1 MGDVRLQFADLP
13 FSWRVGAKQNLL
25 GSDYAIY
32 DPKVKVEKQPT
43 MVEIDVE
50 SNQTLLF
57 GSMSRFVIDGTF
69 ESKTDEEDWTPV
81 AKEDWENVVVAPNWL
96 DMLIKDITVS
106 QGHSLLSTALE
117 ARHISPFL
125 NAYLYFYMDPLG
137 KKLLCPQESHPGNGV
152 PSKSKGWTWNEA
164 DGTEWKN
171 YATTIF
177 TEENIEF
184 DYIPMHVFPFF
195 QRANMFIDNNLPSP
209 LPMPALG
216 KLSVCFLFNDK
227 LDNIF
232 KKKAGNVKKYRFAFN
247 SIKLIIEQARL
258 SPTFERNL
266 YGKKT
271 LLPYG
276 GVTKI
281 MTAETINGGN
291 LAQRIR
297 FEKVPFPEGIFIFAL
312 PKKCLTGNYDY
323 QDSTDDNVFSQH
335 NLDQVM
341 VQYNGFSFHTK
352 EPNISMIENNL
363 IKVKSLIDH
372 LVAPPFGMSMDP
384 QKISLES
391 IGAGGK
397 NTPYPHAYINLCNFA
412 NKSRIVPLSSSE
424 ASIFAHNHDLDIH
437 LKFQNGGATPDTTYI
452 FYMFFTDT
460 NIVLDMKTKTF
471 YSPYLKK

>member
-125 NAYLYFYMDPLG
+125 NAYLYNYMDPLG

-216 KLSVCFLFNDK
+216 KLFVW
-227 LDNIF
+227 
-232 KKKAGNVKKYRFAFN
+232 
-247 SIKLIIEQARL
+247 Q
-258 SPTFERNL
+258 
-266 YGKKT
+266 
-271 LLPYG
+271 
-276 GVTKI
+276 
-281 MTAETINGGN
+281 
-291 LAQRIR
+291 
-297 FEKVPFPEGIFIFAL
+297 
-312 PKKCLTGNYDY
+312 
-323 QDSTDDNVFSQH
+323 
-335 NLDQVM
+335 
-341 VQYNGFSFHTK
+341 
-352 EPNISMIENNL
+352 
-363 IKVKSLIDH
+363 
-372 LVAPPFGMSMDP
+372 
-384 QKISLES
+384 
-391 IGAGGK
+391 K
-397 NTPYPHAYINLCNFA
+397 NTSALWGCYKNNDC
-412 NKSRIVPLSSSE
+412 
-424 ASIFAHNHDLDIH
+424 
-437 LKFQNGGATPDTTYI
+437 
-452 FYMFFTDT
+452 
-460 NIVLDMKTKTF
+460 
-471 YSPYLKK
+471 